1 MVKCFT
7 MKHHDIRQDV
17 SARMLTPPVG
27 EWDPVDRLA
36 VAIIRQAYKDVK
48 GSNQEAKTDALQ
60 YFAGGD
66 FANHCA
72 LLDVRPERLQLP
84 IEEVKNDYAILR
96 I

>member
-1 MVKCFT
+1 
-7 MKHHDIRQDV
+7 
-17 SARMLTPPVG
+17 MLTPPVG